1 MHKYITLTEAKM
13 EQNADVDDSNA
24 TSKSILAIAVA
35 AQKIEVY
42 NTPCS
47 FTMSSYMAL
56 MAGLM
61 VGSLAQVIS
70 KLVIACPPLQQNLS
84 SSYMPVS

>member
-1 MHKYITLTEAKM
+1 M

-42 NTPCS
+42 NQTTPCS

-56 MAGLM
+56 M
-61 VGSLAQVIS
+61 QD
-70 KLVIACPPLQQNLS
+70 
-84 SSYMPVS
+84 